1 MRLPINNQISPE
13 MGPTTD
19 YNEVDFVLTEYQKI
33 FIILVA
39 ALLFLLSVIITVCV
53 VSPVCLFNRLL
64 FGRCKRHSVDV
75 KGKQRLVI
83 GESKHFQLKVV
94 PLYGSNIEK
103 STFQWCSG
111 SHVTSSTRSQ
121 INKHSITHVV
131 DDSLVK
137 LVLKVDS
144 VINCKPREY
153 GLEPSVYVS
162 IDIIIVNGLR
172 VKRRSNLAKV
182 SASFRTNTAKRSVEP
197 EFGESFTSQEVPKSV
212 MKDGR
217 LRIKVMDD
225 ERYANDC
232 CLGELTI
239 PLKQFD
245 LNSPMAI
252 TSYQLKPPKETK
264 GDLTLGLCYLPTARR
279 VTILVNKASLLS
291 QSHNINYYI
300 RALMFVNGKLMKKKK
315 TSTSQKLTWTEK
327 DALTFDLAQGN
338 PEETAFLVVLS
349 SSTDPITASLS
360 SPSSPDSPEIPSG
373 SRKDRHI
380 GHTVI
385 GQPIWR
391 EMKHQPRK
399 QINKVLKLL

>member
-103 STFQWCSG
+103 SSNNLASFNQDSRHLDLG
-111 SHVTSSTRSQ
+111 SKESLLTTDSNGLYKQQPPNYSNGSMVKPSNGVLVAMSLPQPGAKSTNTQSLMLANEGLKDLTPSVLLG
-121 INKHSITHVV
+121 IACEKV

-252 TSYQLKPPKETK
+252 TSYQLKPPKEVRLIK
-264 GDLTLGLCYLPTARR
+264 
-279 VTILVNKASLLS
+279 LLS
-291 QSHNINYYI
+291 DLND
-300 RALMFVNGKLMKKKK
+300 LMKN
-315 TSTSQKLTWTEK
+315 QFQ
-327 DALTFDLAQGN
+327 DQFY
-338 PEETAFLVVLS
+338 
-349 SSTDPITASLS
+349 
-360 SPSSPDSPEIPSG
+360 
-373 SRKDRHI
+373 
-380 GHTVI
+380 
-385 GQPIWR
+385 
-391 EMKHQPRK
+391 
-399 QINKVLKLL
+399 